1 MTHESGH
8 WLRLLRL
15 ILNMRVEGGR
25 GDGLTWNA
33 GMVLRIRAA
42 VETMTNPIEMTAI
55 T

>member
-8 WLRLLRL
+8 WLRLLHL
-15 ILNMRVEGGR
+15 ILNMRVEGEVE
-25 GDGLTWNA
+25 GLTWNA
-33 GMVLRIRAA
+33 GMVLRMRAA